1 MQQLL
6 NVWNGLSFNRKIVTV
21 AATIG
26 VFFAVLGMARMISE
40 PSLSLLYSGLEPST
54 AGEVVAAIEQSGVA
68 YQVRGGAIFVD
79 AGQRDQLRMTLA
91 SEGLPANSSGGYEL
105 LDNLSGF
112 GTTSQMFDAAYW
124 RAKEG
129 ELARTIVS
137 SPHINGARVHIA
149 NGSTNPFQRSVT
161 PTASVAVTAVGGQI
175 TDGQAKALK
184 FLVASAVA
192 GLVPSDVTVIG
203 TNGEILGGA
212 DDPTQA
218 AAAEEQAER
227 LKAKVERLLEAFVGP
242 GNAFVEASVDTATE
256 TETVRELS
264 FDVSGRM
271 AISTDTEETNNQS
284 SQAGDGQVTV
294 ASNLP
299 DGDAAPGNS
308 SNSQNSR
315 TRERANFVAPEVE
328 REIVRVPG
336 DIERITV
343 AVLVNGRPVEQA
355 DGSVEM
361 QPRDEAEI
369 ASLTELVE
377 SAVGFD
383 PDRGDVITVK
393 SMGLQAV
400 EPMGTSVEGSLLD
413 SFAVDVMSIIQ
424 MAVLALVALILGL
437 FVVRPLLA
445 AGQGSNPVEST
456 SLPGPETQQLTSEA
470 AESEAGLGLSS
481 AASDTGAGL
490 VSASNDAGGESQDL
504 IDLPMMP
511 MMGMA
516 DDPAARLRSMIEE
529 RQSETVEI
537 LRGWLEAKDEAA

>member
-137 SPHINGARVHIA
+137 SPHINSARVHIA
-149 NGSTNPFQRSVT
+149 NGSTNPFQRSIN
-161 PTASVAVTAVGGQI
+161 PTASVAVSAVGGHI
-175 TDGQAKALK
+175 TNGQAKALK

-192 GLVPSDVTVIG
+192 GLMPADVTVIG
-203 TNGEILGGA
+203 SNGEILGGSE
-212 DDPTQA
+212 DPTQA

-227 LKAKVERLLEAFVGP
+227 LKAKVERLLEARVGP
-242 GNAFVEASVDTATE
+242 GNAIVEATVDTVTE
-256 TETVRELS
+256 SERIRELS
-264 FDVSGRM
+264 SDPDGRI
-271 AISTDTEETNNQS
+271 AISTDTEETSNQS
-284 SQAGDGQVTV
+284 SQSGDGQVTV

-299 DGDAAPGNS
+299 DGDAAGGNN
-308 SNSQNSR
+308 SNSQNNRSR
-315 TRERANFVAPEVE
+315 QRTNYWVPEVE
-328 REIVRVPG
+328 REIVRGPG
-336 DIERITV
+336 AVKRITV
-343 AVLVNGRPVEQA
+343 AVLVNGSPVEQP

-361 QPRDEAEI
+361 QARDEAEI

-377 SAVGFD
+377 SAVGFN
-383 PDRGDVITVK
+383 PDRGDVITIK

-400 EPMGTSVEGSLLD
+400 EPMGTSVERSFLD
-413 SFAVDVMSIIQ
+413 SIALDIMSIIQ
-424 MAVLALVALILGL
+424 MAVLAVVALILGL

-445 AGQGSNPVEST
+445 AGQSNGQADGA
-456 SLPGPETQQLTSEA
+456 SLPAPEAQQLTSDVSESESAIGNDGDA
-470 AESEAGLGLSS
+470 AEAPGLLS
-481 AASDTGAGL
+481 AASDL
-490 VSASNDAGGESQDL
+490 SGEPQEL

-516 DDPAARLRSMIEE
+516 DDPAARLRNMIEE